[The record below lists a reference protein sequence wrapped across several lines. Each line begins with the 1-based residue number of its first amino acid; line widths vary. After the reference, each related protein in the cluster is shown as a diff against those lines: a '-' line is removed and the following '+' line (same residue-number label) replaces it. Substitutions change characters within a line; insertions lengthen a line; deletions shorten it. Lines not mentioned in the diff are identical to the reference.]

1 MNQQQLNQQ
10 QQYIPQAPDMPD
22 MRGVIGGMPMN
33 KRTAAAKA
41 QQEEDDGGWGDTAA
55 LLD

>member
-1 MNQQQLNQQ
+1 MHQ
-10 QQYIPQAPDMPD
+10 QAPDMPD
-22 MRGVIGGMPMN
+22 MRGVSNLGPQN

-41 QQEEDDGGWGDTAA
+41 QQNDDDDGGWGDTAA

>member
-1 MNQQQLNQQ
+1 
-10 QQYIPQAPDMPD
+10 MPD
-22 MRGVIGGMPMN
+22 MRGVINSGIPMN

-41 QQEEDDGGWGDTAA
+41 QQDEDDGGWGDTAA